1 MCVCVCEGVCV
12 ENAWKEWFHNGWVVV
27 DVTDLSSQNEFAD
40 IQRTISSSLFCIY
53 VNAAYNDDL
62 VSFGLN
68 RFKSV
73 TNIMGKI

>member
-1 MCVCVCEGVCV
+1 MRERNGFIMV
-12 ENAWKEWFHNGWVVV
+12 EWLWMSLIYHHRM
-27 DVTDLSSQNEFAD
+27 SSQIFNDYFF
-40 IQRTISSSLFCIY
+40 SSLFYIY